1 MKSKKIVGWIV
12 AAILVCA
19 LAVSAVLIV
28 MNFDAIKTGLSG
40 GQLYTQEDMD
50 EAHETWEE
58 ENKAIIDNL
67 TNQNNQLIEQKEQ
80 LEIEKYEEGYN
91 AGYSEGYAQSVIDK
105 DGNAVGTVWDGRA
118 DTSWYNETDTSFEIN
133 SAEDLAGLSY
143 LVAFGNTF
151 DDKTITLTSDIYLND
166 PSVMFVDGAFVEGN
180 YNVFYSIGQTNN
192 FSGVL
197 DGDGHTIYGLYQDY
211 ALNRY
216 GLFGNTLDASVV
228 DLTIDS
234 AYIKVNYSNS
244 YAGVGVGY
252 ATGALN
258 LTNFDVTNSAIV
270 AETSASNV
278 GGLIG
283 GTNAMGNL
291 SMAVSYCDVDVTIA
305 TMEGASIDYV
315 GGLLGY
321 ANIGSTGLSV
331 EYGSVDVNF
340 TAIVDYYAGG
350 LIGRAM
356 GGTVDVT
363 GTEIVVNGELVNQ
376 AGTSIGFGGVGY
388 IQNPTSAVLDGLTI
402 SGNID
407 LSSNFA
413 EKYSA
418 DIYNPSN
425 STNIT
430 VSNTTNTLAIEV
442 AV

>member
-1 MKSKKIVGWIV
+1 MAKKIIGY
-12 AAILVCA
+12 ILIFLLFAGSVCG
-19 LAVSAVLIV
+19 VVFGVI
-28 MNFDAIKTGLSG
+28 NT
-40 GQLYTQEDMD
+40 QLYTQEEWDN
-50 EAHETWEE
+50 AHVVWQE
-58 ENKAIIDNL
+58 ENNEVIDRL
-67 TNQNNQLIEQKEQ
+67 TEQNNQLLELIEK

-118 DTSWYNETDTSFEIN
+118 DTSWYNETDSSFEIN

-305 TMEGASIDYV
+305 TMEGASIDYA

>member
-1 MKSKKIVGWIV
+1 MAKKIIGY
-12 AAILVCA
+12 ILIFLLFAGSVCG
-19 LAVSAVLIV
+19 VVFGVI
-28 MNFDAIKTGLSG
+28 NT
-40 GQLYTQEDMD
+40 QLYTQEEWDN
-50 EAHETWEE
+50 AHVVWQE
-58 ENKAIIDNL
+58 ENNEEIDRL
-67 TNQNNQLIEQKEQ
+67 TEQNNQLLELIEQ
-80 LEIEKYEEGYN
+80 LEVEKYEEGYN
-91 AGYSEGYAQSVIDK
+91 AGYSEGYAQSIIDK

-180 YNVFYSIGQTNN
+180 YNVFYSIGQTNY

-234 AYIKVNYSNS
+234 AYIKVNNSNS
-244 YAGVGVGY
+244 YAGVGIGY

-258 LTNFDVTNSAIV
+258 LTNLDVTNSVII

-305 TMEGASIDYV
+305 TMEGASIDYA

-321 ANIGSTGLSV
+321 ANVGSTGLSV

-340 TAIVDYYAGG
+340 TAIVDSYAGG

-356 GGTVDVT
+356 GGTVDIT

-418 DIYNPSN
+418 DVYNPSN

-442 AV
+442 AA

>member
-1 MKSKKIVGWIV
+1 MAKKIIGY
-12 AAILVCA
+12 ILIFLLFAGSVCG
-19 LAVSAVLIV
+19 VVFGVI
-28 MNFDAIKTGLSG
+28 NT
-40 GQLYTQEDMD
+40 QLYTQEEWDN
-50 EAHETWEE
+50 AHVVWQE
-58 ENKAIIDNL
+58 ENNEEIDRL
-67 TNQNNQLIEQKEQ
+67 TEQNNQLLELIEQ
-80 LEIEKYEEGYN
+80 LEVEKYEEGYDK
-91 AGYSEGYAQSVIDK
+91 GYSEGYAQSIIDK

-305 TMEGASIDYV
+305 TMEGASIDYA

-442 AV
+442 AA

>member
-1 MKSKKIVGWIV
+1 MAKKIIGY
-12 AAILVCA
+12 ILIFLLFAGSVCG
-19 LAVSAVLIV
+19 VVFGVI
-28 MNFDAIKTGLSG
+28 NT
-40 GQLYTQEDMD
+40 QLYTQEEWDN
-50 EAHETWEE
+50 AHVVWQE
-58 ENKAIIDNL
+58 ENNEEIDRL
-67 TNQNNQLIEQKEQ
+67 TEQNNQLLELIEQ
-80 LEIEKYEEGYN
+80 LEVEKYEEGYDK
-91 AGYSEGYAQSVIDK
+91 GYSEGYAQSIIDK

-118 DTSWYNETDTSFEIN
+118 DMSWYNETDTSFEIN

-234 AYIKVNYSNS
+234 AYIKVNNSNS
-244 YAGVGVGY
+244 YAGVGIGY

-258 LTNFDVTNSAIV
+258 LTNLDVTNSAII

-305 TMEGASIDYV
+305 TMEGASIDYA

-321 ANIGSTGLSV
+321 ANVGSTGLSV

-340 TAIVDYYAGG
+340 TAIVDSYAGG

-376 AGTSIGFGGVGY
+376 AGMSIGFGGVGY

-418 DIYNPSN
+418 DVYNPSN

-442 AV
+442 AA

>member
-1 MKSKKIVGWIV
+1 MAKKIIGY
-12 AAILVCA
+12 ILIFLLFAGSVCG
-19 LAVSAVLIV
+19 VVFGVI
-28 MNFDAIKTGLSG
+28 NT
-40 GQLYTQEDMD
+40 QLYTQEEWDN
-50 EAHETWEE
+50 AHVVWQE
-58 ENKAIIDNL
+58 ENNEEIDRL
-67 TNQNNQLIEQKEQ
+67 TEQNNQLLELIEK

-91 AGYSEGYAQSVIDK
+91 KGYSEGYAQSVIDK

-118 DTSWYNETDTSFEIN
+118 DTSWYNDTDTSFEIN

-143 LVAFGNTF
+143 LVAFGNSF

-234 AYIKVNYSNS
+234 AYIKVNNSNS
-244 YAGVGVGY
+244 YAGVGIGY

-258 LTNFDVTNSAIV
+258 LTNLDVTNSAII

-305 TMEGASIDYV
+305 TMEGASIDYA

-418 DIYNPSN
+418 DVYNPSN

-442 AV
+442 AA